1 MSRDFPLGDLRL
13 NLESPI
19 SGEKDAIAKQS
30 SELEQRLKDLERQL
44 VDQQSRA
51 KEDLDD
57 ARSSAASREQEY
69 AAQVS
74 ELARMMEG

>member
-1 MSRDFPLGDLRL
+1 MRL
-13 NLESPI
+13 SLELTV
-19 SGEKDAIAKQS
+19 SGEKDTIAKRS
-30 SELEQRLKDLERQL
+30 SELEQRLNDLERQL

-51 KEDLDD
+51 KKDLDD
-57 ARSSAASREQEY
+57 ALSSAASREQEY

>member
-1 MSRDFPLGDLRL
+1 MLRFFAFDVLQLSWELTVPGDKG
-13 NLESPI
+13 I
-19 SGEKDAIAKQS
+19 VEKRAT
-30 SELEQRLKDLERQL
+30 ELEQRLRDLERQF

-51 KEDLDD
+51 KEDLND
-57 ARSSAASREQEY
+57 ARNSAALREQEY

>member
-1 MSRDFPLGDLRL
+1 M
-13 NLESPI
+13 
-19 SGEKDAIAKQS
+19 KQS

-57 ARSSAASREQEY
+57 ARNSAASREQEY

>member
-1 MSRDFPLGDLRL
+1 MRL
-13 NLESPI
+13 NLETTI

-51 KEDLDD
+51 KEDLND
-57 ARSSAASREQEY
+57 ARNSAALREQEY

>member
-1 MSRDFPLGDLRL
+1 MSRDFPLGDMRL
-13 NLESPI
+13 NLESTI

-51 KEDLDD
+51 KEDLND
-57 ARSSAASREQEY
+57 ARNSAALREQEY

-74 ELARMMEG
+74 ELVRMMEG